1 MNSKAEIVF
10 YVVIGVYKDLYG
22 IFYHFFE
29 KWAHTPK
36 YLTTPLS
43 FLSLRELIQLIL
55 YLQVS
60 LSFIEEAASLQLCV
74 KKPFQSLDPPGI
86 LFNSRVCGPLATQMN
101 ISYLKRIVSS

>member
-36 YLTTPLS
+36 YLTTGV
-43 FLSLRELIQLIL
+43 QLNNGRSDL
-55 YLQVS
+55 VS
-60 LSFIEEAASLQLCV
+60 HANTINN
-74 KKPFQSLDPPGI
+74 D
-86 LFNSRVCGPLATQMN
+86 
-101 ISYLKRIVSS
+101 